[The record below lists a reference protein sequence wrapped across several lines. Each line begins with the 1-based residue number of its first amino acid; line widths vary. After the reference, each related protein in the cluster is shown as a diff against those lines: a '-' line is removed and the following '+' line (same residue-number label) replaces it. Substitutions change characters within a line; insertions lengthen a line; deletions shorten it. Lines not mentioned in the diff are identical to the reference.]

1 MNGLMQSARKRT
13 QTGHVGSYQ
22 TTNHTNFIYK
32 INTWKYAPPNMRLLA
47 MAVDLSIIGLLML
60 ILIMLEYGDIW
71 LIDAEVKLDL
81 TTYFALSCIPFLYF
95 VGFQCVFSASPG
107 KLLLSLQV
115 LDADTQTNLSTLQCV
130 LRYVGYLLLIMSL
143 GIGLSGLFNGRKG
156 QGWHDRLA
164 HTVVVQR

>member
-1 MNGLMQSARKRT
+1 MNGLIQTSRKRT

-22 TTNHTNFIYK
+22 TPQQTHFIYK
-32 INTWKYAPPNMRLLA
+32 TNTWNYASSNMRLLA
-47 MAVDLSIIGLLML
+47 MSVDLSIISLLMF

-71 LIDAEVKLDL
+71 LIDTEVKLDL

-107 KLLLSLQV
+107 KLLLSLQI
-115 LDADTQTNLSTLQCV
+115 LDADTYTRLTTLQCV
-130 LRYVGYLLLIMSL
+130 LRYIGYLLLVISL
-143 GIGLSGLFNGRKG
+143 GIGLGGILHGRKG